1 MADIES
7 IDFKTFITNATHDI
21 FEKMLSMQV
30 ETVDLDEDQIQEVNK
45 IVGSVGFAGKVVG
58 CLNIHVEKTL
68 AKTITA
74 NMIGE
79 DPGDI
84 EDEEVLDMVGELSNM
99 IGGDVK
105 SRLCDAGLPCSLSI
119 PTTTS
124 GTDFVIES
132 TGWIRHER
140 LALQS
145 KDHSALV
152 EVYVKSNN
160 QL

>member
-1 MADIES
+1 MADIDS
-7 IDFKTFITNATHDI
+7 IDFKKFITNATHDI
-21 FEKMLSMQV
+21 FEKMLSLQV
-30 ETVDLDEDQIQEVNK
+30 ETVDLDAVQIQEANK

-58 CLNIHVEKTL
+58 CLNIHVETAL

-79 DPGDI
+79 DPGDM
-84 EDEEVLDMVGELSNM
+84 EDEEILDMVGELSNM

-124 GTDFVIES
+124 GTDFIIDS
-132 TGWIRHER
+132 TGWIKHEQ

-160 QL
+160 